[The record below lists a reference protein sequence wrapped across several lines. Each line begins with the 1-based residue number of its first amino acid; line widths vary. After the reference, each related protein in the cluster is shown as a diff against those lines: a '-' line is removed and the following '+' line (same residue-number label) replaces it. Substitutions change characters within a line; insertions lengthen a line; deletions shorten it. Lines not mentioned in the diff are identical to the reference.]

1 MPFHNLFQIDWQY
14 FIQGNKLKSTWLL
27 TKDIQRGNVKS
38 VLSFQIVNKQQED
51 PQEKEKKKSVI
62 WEYKLLIQFS

>member
-51 PQEKEKKKSVI
+51 PQEKEKKKKCYMRI
-62 WEYKLLIQFS
+62 